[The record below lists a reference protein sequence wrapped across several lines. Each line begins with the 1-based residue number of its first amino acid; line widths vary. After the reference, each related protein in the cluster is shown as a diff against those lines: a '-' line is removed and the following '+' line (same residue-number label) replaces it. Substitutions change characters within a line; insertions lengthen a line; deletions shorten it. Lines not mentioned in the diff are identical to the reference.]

1 MFVRCNQRAI
11 LNDCMIYRF
20 FEIFWG
26 QVIEADLDHVVAVD
40 AQGQFYHA
48 VFEAFNDEPRTLF
61 IQRNDII

>member
-1 MFVRCNQRAI
+1 
-11 LNDCMIYRF
+11 MIYRF